1 MNLTRPFV
9 SVLLGSLLCLSALSG
24 HAENSR
30 DFGQYVVHFNAL
42 ATDQLPARV
51 AREYRITR
59 SKNRGMINITVLRKV
74 LGSPGQPVHAF
85 VEVTGTNLAGQYR
98 RIPVREVREGNAIYY
113 IGEFGV
119 THEETIRFDVQARPQ
134 GSPDTLKLEFSQDF
148 YTR

>member
-1 MNLTRPFV
+1 MKFRRSFLST
-9 SVLLGSLLCLSALSG
+9 LLGGLLAMLAVTG
-24 HAENSR
+24 HAENSK

-85 VEVTGTNLAGQYR
+85 VEDVAASGGYYVAVGGDKIYVNPTSIVGSIGVVGGGVPVQLA
-98 RIPVREVREGNAIYY
+98 P
-113 IGEFGV
+113 GV
-119 THEETIRFDVQARPQ
+119 A
-134 GSPDTLKLEFSQDF
+134 
-148 YTR
+148 

>member
-1 MNLTRPFV
+1 MKFKRSFL
-9 SVLLGSLLCLSALSG
+9 SILLGGLLAMVAVTG
-24 HAENSR
+24 HAENSK

-85 VEVTGTNLAGQYR
+85 VEVSGTNLAGQYR

-119 THEETIRFDVQARPQ
+119 THEETVRFDVEVRPQ
-134 GSPDTLKLEFSQDF
+134 GTPDTLQLEFSQDF